1 MSSTKDQKIAKFDPN
16 GVGLQNGNFIGL
28 PFDEQEADIILLP
41 VPWDVTVSYTDGTSM
56 GPANILEA
64 SAQLDLEDT
73 DVKNAWHYGIHW
85 LETNNDLI
93 EENKSLRVLA
103 KSVIDCLEAGIPL
116 DNKHL
121 EFQQKINE
129 ACENLKNRI
138 FAQTTELLQKN
149 KLIGLVGGDHS
160 TPLGYLSAIDNH
172 YQNSGFGILHID
184 AHMDLRKAYEGF
196 EYSHAS
202 IFYNAIKGLKNCKK
216 LVQVGIRDFCQEE
229 MSLAKDSDLISVY
242 TMQAIRESQFQGQTY
257 DQIVTKIIED
267 LPPMVYISFDIDG
280 LDPSLCPNTGTPVGE
295 GFSFFEAVY
304 LIKKIVQAKKKII
317 GFDLVEV
324 GGLGNEWDGNVG
336 ARILYKMANLA
347 RLSWD
352 LN

>member
-28 PFDEQEADIILLP
+28 PFDAQEADIILLP
-41 VPWDVTVSYTDGTSM
+41 VPWDVTVSYSDGTSM

-85 LETNNDLI
+85 LETNSDLI
-93 EENKSLRVLA
+93 EENISLRVLA

-138 FAQTTELLQKN
+138 FTQTTELLQKN

-172 YQNSGFGILHID
+172 YLQQ
-184 AHMDLRKAYEGF
+184 K
-196 EYSHAS
+196 
-202 IFYNAIKGLKNCKK
+202 
-216 LVQVGIRDFCQEE
+216 V
-229 MSLAKDSDLISVY
+229 SVPL
-242 TMQAIRESQFQGQTY
+242 SS
-257 DQIVTKIIED
+257 
-267 LPPMVYISFDIDG
+267 PSMV
-280 LDPSLCPNTGTPVGE
+280 
-295 GFSFFEAVY
+295 
-304 LIKKIVQAKKKII
+304 
-317 GFDLVEV
+317 
-324 GGLGNEWDGNVG
+324 
-336 ARILYKMANLA
+336 
-347 RLSWD
+347 
-352 LN
+352 